1 MSAAVG
7 VQPMAQRVRLRVN
20 GTAVELSLGEAMRV
34 RDHLTAAIDIVRD
47 DRSVLPDLRTLIASL
62 PLRRRA

>member
-1 MSAAVG
+1 MSAVG
-7 VQPMAQRVRLRVN
+7 VQPMAERIRLRIGVA
-20 GTAVELSLGEAMRV
+20 AVELTLGEAMRV
-34 RDHLTAAIDIVRD
+34 RDHLTAAIGIVRD